1 MVMKLYKFGE
11 YTIKILETEEEVKN
25 TPTQGFRSLCPNKIG
40 KPQAIEIIDQ
50 DIKPKEQEWAFCHL
64 INSINNLYKV
74 ILEEV
79 K

>member
-1 MVMKLYKFGE
+1 MVVKLYKFGE
-11 YTIKILETEEEVKN
+11 YTIKILETEEEINK
-25 TPTQGFRSLCPNKIG
+25 TPVEGFRSLCPNKIG
-40 KPQAIEIIDQ
+40 KPLAIEVIGEGIR
-50 DIKPKEQEWAFCHL
+50 KCEKEWAFCHL